1 MNRYNLPMTEQEQG
15 LKRELTAKQMAMV
28 AVGGSIGTGLLL
40 GSGAAIQVAGPAVV
54 VTYVLSALIAW
65 TVAMALGEM
74 SSVHPAAGSF
84 GVYADLYLNRWA
96 GFVARYGYWFSVV
109 IAIGS
114 ELVVAGGCMHVW
126 FSKAPVALWMVLFGL
141 LLVAVKLFS
150 VKRYGSFEYLFAL
163 TKVLAIFVVIVAGV
177 ALMMGGKVHAQYV
190 VHGG

>member
-1 MNRYNLPMTEQEQG
+1 MTDKEQG
-15 LKRELTAKQMAMV
+15 LKRELTARQMAMV

-54 VTYVLSALIAW
+54 VTYVVSALISW

-74 SSVHPAAGSF
+74 SSLHPAAGSF

-114 ELVVAGGCMHVW
+114 EVVVAGGCMHVW
-126 FSKAPVALWMVLFGL
+126 FRGIPVTFWM
-141 LLVAVKLFS
+141 
-150 VKRYGSFEYLFAL
+150 
-163 TKVLAIFVVIVAGV
+163 
-177 ALMMGGKVHAQYV
+177 
-190 VHGG
+190 